1 MVIILKK
8 IKILQW
14 LKKLLYIA
22 FAVGLVAVCV
32 NMFLA
37 PHSIAAGGI
46 TGLAIILE
54 SFFGFERSIVVLIST
69 IIMLTVT
76 LIFLDK
82 ETFFNTII
90 GASLLPLAIG
100 LVPNIMLVNDPML
113 SMAAGSVIFGIA
125 ISILYRNKA
134 SSGGTAIPPLIFK
147 KYFNLNT
154 SVGLFIT
161 DGVVVL
167 LSLIIFSVDAFFYA
181 VFSILITSATMAYI
195 ESGANKK
202 KKVYII
208 SDFYEQIAHDVMNDI
223 QKGVTILPVVGAHS
237 KKEKQMLMVTLDLK
251 KYRQLLEI
259 VNNYDREAFIIAD
272 TVSDVH
278 GQGFTYES
286 GTV

>member
-1 MVIILKK
+1 MFKKWILKL
-8 IKILQW
+8 I
-14 LKKLLYIA
+14 YIVL
-22 FAVGLVAVCV
+22 AVGLVAICV

-37 PHSIAAGGI
+37 PHNIAAGGI
-46 TGLAIILE
+46 TGLAVILE
-54 SFFGFERSIVVLIST
+54 SLLNFNRSLVVLIST
-69 IIMLTVT
+69 AVILVVT

-82 ETFFNTII
+82 ETFFNTVI
-90 GASLLPLAIG
+90 GALLLPLFIG
-100 LVPNIMLVNDPML
+100 IVPNITLVYDPML

-125 ISILYRNKA
+125 VSILYANKA

-147 KYFNLNT
+147 KYWNLNT

-161 DGVVVL
+161 DGVIVL

-195 ESGANKK
+195 ESGVNKK

-208 SDFYEQIAHDVMNDI
+208 SDKNMQIAQEIMHDI
-223 QKGVTILPVVGAHS
+223 QKGVTILPIIGGHS
-237 KKEKQMLMVTLDLK
+237 GKERKMLMVTLDLK
-251 KYRQLLEI
+251 KYRQLLTI
-259 VNNYDREAFIIAD
+259 VNRHDKEAFMITD

>member
-1 MVIILKK
+1 LKK
-8 IKILQW
+8 NKVFQW
-14 LKKLLYIA
+14 AKKLLFIA
-22 FAVGLVAVCV
+22 FAVALVAAAV
-32 NMFLA
+32 NMFLG

-54 SFFGFERSIVVLIST
+54 SFLGFSRSMVVFVSTSIILI
-69 IIMLTVT
+69 LA

-90 GASLLPLAIG
+90 GAMLLPLFIR
-100 LVPNIMLVNDPML
+100 VIPQMMLVQDVML

-125 ISILYRNKA
+125 VSILYANKA

-147 KYFNLNT
+147 KYWNLNP
-154 SVGLFIT
+154 SIGLFIT
-161 DGVVVL
+161 DGVVVVF
-167 LSLIIFSVDAFFYA
+167 SLIVFSIDAFFFA
-181 VFSILITSATMAYI
+181 VFSIFITSATMAYI
-195 ESGANKK
+195 ESGMNKK

-208 SDFYEQIAHDVMNDI
+208 SDMSDAIAQDILHDI
-223 QKGVTILPVVGAHS
+223 QKGVTILPVIGAHS
-237 KKEKQMLMVTLDLK
+237 KKEKHMLMVTLDF
-251 KYRQLLEI
+251 RQYQKLLAI
-259 VNNYDREAFIIAD
+259 VNSHDKEAFMIAD

>member
-1 MVIILKK
+1 VFKKWILKL
-8 IKILQW
+8 I
-14 LKKLLYIA
+14 YIVL
-22 FAVGLVAVCV
+22 AVGLVAICV

-37 PHSIAAGGI
+37 PHNIAAGGI
-46 TGLAIILE
+46 TGLAVILE
-54 SFFGFERSIVVLIST
+54 SLLNFNRSLVVLIST
-69 IIMLTVT
+69 AVILVVT

-82 ETFFNTII
+82 ETFFNTVI
-90 GASLLPLAIG
+90 GALLLPLFIG
-100 LVPNIMLVNDPML
+100 IVPNITLVYDPML

-125 ISILYRNKA
+125 VSILYANKA

-147 KYFNLNT
+147 KYWNLNT

-161 DGVVVL
+161 DGVIVL

-195 ESGANKK
+195 ESGVNKK

-208 SDFYEQIAHDVMNDI
+208 SDKNMQIAQEIMHDI
-223 QKGVTILPVVGAHS
+223 QKGVTILPIIGGHS
-237 KKEKQMLMVTLDLK
+237 GKERKMLMVTLDLK
-251 KYRQLLEI
+251 KYRQLLTI
-259 VNNYDREAFIIAD
+259 VNRHDKEAFMITD

>member
-1 MVIILKK
+1 
-8 IKILQW
+8 
-14 LKKLLYIA
+14 
-22 FAVGLVAVCV
+22 
-32 NMFLA
+32 MFLA

-54 SFFGFERSIVVLIST
+54 SLLGFERSIVVLIST
-69 IIMLTVT
+69 ITMLIVT

-82 ETFFNTII
+82 ETFFNTVI
-90 GASLLPLAIG
+90 GAFLLPFFIG
-100 LVPNIMLVNDPML
+100 IIPHMTLVTDPML

-125 ISILYRNKA
+125 ISILYANKA

-147 KYFNLNT
+147 KYFKLNT

-195 ESGANKK
+195 ESGMNKK

-208 SDFYEQIAHDVMNDI
+208 SDFHEKIAHDVMNDI
-223 QKGVTILPVVGAHS
+223 QKGVTILPVIGAHS
-237 KKEKQMLMVTLDLK
+237 KKTKQMLMITLDMK

-259 VNNYDREAFIIAD
+259 VNSHDHEAFIIAD

-278 GQGFTYES
+278 GRGFSYDS

>member
-1 MVIILKK
+1 LKK
-8 IKILQW
+8 SKQSKFWQW
-14 LKKLLYIA
+14 IKKLFFIA
-22 FAVGLVAVCV
+22 FAVALVAACV

-54 SFFGFERSIVVLIST
+54 SLLGFERSIVVLIST
-69 IIMLTVT
+69 ITMLIVT

-82 ETFFNTII
+82 ETFFNTVI
-90 GASLLPLAIG
+90 GAFLLPFFIG
-100 LVPNIMLVNDPML
+100 IIPHMTLVTDPML

-125 ISILYRNKA
+125 ISILYANKA

-147 KYFNLNT
+147 KYFKLNT

-195 ESGANKK
+195 ESGMNKK

-208 SDFYEQIAHDVMNDI
+208 SDFHEKIAHDVMNDI
-223 QKGVTILPVVGAHS
+223 QKGVTILPVIGAHS
-237 KKEKQMLMVTLDLK
+237 KKTKQMLMITLDMK

-259 VNNYDREAFIIAD
+259 VNSHDHEAFIIAD

-278 GQGFTYES
+278 GRGFSYDS